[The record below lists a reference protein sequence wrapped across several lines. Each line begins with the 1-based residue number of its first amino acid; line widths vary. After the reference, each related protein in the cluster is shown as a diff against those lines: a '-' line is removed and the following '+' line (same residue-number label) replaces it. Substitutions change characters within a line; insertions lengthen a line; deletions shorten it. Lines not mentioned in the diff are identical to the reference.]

1 MRNEF
6 PPPPTRAQGR
16 ENVFVW
22 NSSIALRAGFLSGGK
37 RKMFD
42 FDIHPLALFSTSQK
56 EIGIWMMAVQEFWE
70 MLERGGGGDG
80 VRWLRSK
87 TTAAHPQPSQ
97 R

>member
-1 MRNEF
+1 MNF
-6 PPPPTRAQGR
+6 LLLPPAQGR

-22 NSSIALRAGFLSGGK
+22 NSSIALRAGFLSGEEK
-37 RKMFD
+37 KMFD

-56 EIGIWMMAVQEFWE
+56 EIGIWMMAAQEFWE
-70 MLERGGGGDG
+70 MLERGGDG

-97 R
+97 RQRQ